1 MTTTGSQATFNEVK
15 EAAMQR
21 NDELIEGLALGLG
34 LLSQEIHKDLRKIK
48 SQLADLEQRVKR
60 LG

>member
-60 LG
+60 LD